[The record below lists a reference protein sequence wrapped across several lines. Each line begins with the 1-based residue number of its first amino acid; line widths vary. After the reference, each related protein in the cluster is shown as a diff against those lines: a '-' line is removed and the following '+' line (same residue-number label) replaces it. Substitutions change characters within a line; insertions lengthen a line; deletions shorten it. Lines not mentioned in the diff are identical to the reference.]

1 MGKLEW
7 RESGRFLCRKGDVG
21 RKYAFQA
28 KNIHMYTKE
37 ARVREGME
45 VGSIIYLILIKGD
58 MLQHVHDAE
67 TRRRLG
73 GAITDPFVVLWKVNL
88 VKKEEGDEWNWKNQE
103 NEGARRNI
111 LS

>member
-1 MGKLEW
+1 
-7 RESGRFLCRKGDVG
+7 
-21 RKYAFQA
+21 
-28 KNIHMYTKE
+28 
-37 ARVREGME
+37 
-45 VGSIIYLILIKGD
+45 